1 MNDEWKWFLD
11 TDVQVAGFMITTLI
25 VAFRV
30 LSRAI
35 KEGDDALHARIN
47 QVRDEYVRRI
57 EFDAHYD
64 LLREDMRG
72 LREDLKETNKRLDQL
87 MSALAREK
95 K

>member
-1 MNDEWKWFLD
+1 MNDEWRWFLN
-11 TDVQVAGFMITTLI
+11 TDVQVACFCITTLI

-35 KEGDDALHARIN
+35 KDGDDALHSRIN

-57 EFDAHYD
+57 EFDAHFNR
-64 LLREDMRG
+64 LREDFRAY
-72 LREDLKETNKRLDQL
+72 REEAKETNRRLDEL
-87 MSALAREK
+87 MTMLAQK